1 MRTVYWF
8 WSIVVLVMVVLQIAF
23 AGYGAF
29 YAAHKLEDEGSSIT
43 DKTFED
49 GFGIHIGFGYLVWL
63 AVMVLLVIGVIAGV
77 GRWRL
82 GKHGVLALLLTL
94 QILLAWFGG
103 QRARHRRV
111 PSAQRLRDPRPHRS
125 RSCGT
130 AGRREKRLGCGRAGY
145 LARPERMSTRAYS
158 GALPCSPPTRNGVV
172 IPA

>member
-63 AVMVLLVIGVIAGV
+63 AAIVLLVIGVIAGV
-77 GRWRL
+77 GKWRL
-82 GKHGVLALLLTL
+82 GKQGVLALLLTL

-103 QRARHRRV
+103 AVPAIGAFHPLNAFVILGLSIAIALGGWQERKAR
-111 PSAQRLRDPRPHRS
+111 
-125 RSCGT
+125 
-130 AGRREKRLGCGRAGY
+130 
-145 LARPERMSTRAYS
+145 
-158 GALPCSPPTRNGVV
+158 SPVAA
-172 IPA
+172 PAT

>member
-103 QRARHRRV
+103 
-111 PSAQRLRDPRPHRS
+111 S
-125 RSCGT
+125 
-130 AGRREKRLGCGRAGY
+130 
-145 LARPERMSTRAYS
+145 
-158 GALPCSPPTRNGVV
+158 
-172 IPA
+172 IPAIGAFHPLNAFVILALTLSIVWDGWQARKARSAVVAPAT

>member
-1 MRTVYWF
+1 VRTVYWI
-8 WSIVVLVMVVLQIAF
+8 WSMVVLVMVILQIGF

-63 AVMVLLVIGVIAGV
+63 AVMILLVIGLIAGV

-94 QILLAWFGG
+94 QIVLAWAGES
-103 QRARHRRV
+103 V
-111 PSAQRLRDPRPHRS
+111 P
-125 RSCGT
+125 GI
-130 AGRREKRLGCGRAGY
+130 
-145 LARPERMSTRAYS
+145 
-158 GALPCSPPTRNGVV
+158 GALHPINAFV
-172 IPA
+172 ILGLTISIVWDGWQARKAASAAVAPAT

>member
-1 MRTVYWF
+1 VRTVYWI
-8 WSIVVLVMVVLQIAF
+8 WSMVVLVMVILQIGF

-49 GFGIHIGFGYLVWL
+49 GFGLHIGFGYLVWL
-63 AVMVLLVIGVIAGV
+63 AAIVLLVIGVISGV

-103 QRARHRRV
+103 SFPAIGSLHPLNAFVILGLTFWIVWDGWQARKAA
-111 PSAQRLRDPRPHRS
+111 SA
-125 RSCGT
+125 
-130 AGRREKRLGCGRAGY
+130 AVA
-145 LARPERMSTRAYS
+145 
-158 GALPCSPPTRNGVV
+158 
-172 IPA
+172 PAS

>member
-1 MRTVYWF
+1 VRTVYWF

-29 YAAHKLEDEGSSIT
+29 YATHKLEDEGSSIT

-63 AVMVLLVIGVIAGV
+63 AAIVLLLLGVVAGV

-94 QILLAWFGG
+94 QVLLAWFGG
-103 QRARHRRV
+103 AV
-111 PSAQRLRDPRPHRS
+111 PAI
-125 RSCGT
+125 
-130 AGRREKRLGCGRAGY
+130 
-145 LARPERMSTRAYS
+145 
-158 GALPCSPPTRNGVV
+158 GALHPLNAFVILGLTLSIVWDGWQARKVAPLSQPAPAAPP
-172 IPA
+172 A

>member
-1 MRTVYWF
+1 MRTVYWI
-8 WSIVVLVMVVLQIAF
+8 WSMVVLVMVILQIGF

-49 GFGIHIGFGYLVWL
+49 GFGLHIGFGYLVWL

-103 QRARHRRV
+103 SV
-111 PSAQRLRDPRPHRS
+111 PAV
-125 RSCGT
+125 
-130 AGRREKRLGCGRAGY
+130 
-145 LARPERMSTRAYS
+145 
-158 GALPCSPPTRNGVV
+158 GALHPLNAFV
-172 IPA
+172 ILGLTISIVWDGWQARKAASAAVAPAT